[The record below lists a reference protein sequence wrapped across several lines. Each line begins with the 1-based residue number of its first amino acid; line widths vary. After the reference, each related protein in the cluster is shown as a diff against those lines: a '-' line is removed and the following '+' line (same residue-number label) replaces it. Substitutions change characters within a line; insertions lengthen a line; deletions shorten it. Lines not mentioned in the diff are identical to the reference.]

1 MRGFAEATEPK
12 AAVRTATSAAVKEA
26 LGRHPP
32 PCPILSLD
40 TASPLPHRTPLED
53 LDVCPASN
61 REDS

>member
-12 AAVRTATSAAVKEA
+12 AAVRTAASATVKEA

-40 TASPLPHRTPLED
+40 TGRPSKTWMFAPRLTEKT
-53 LDVCPASN
+53 
-61 REDS
+61 REYKVHA